1 MMNYKLS
8 PFKHQLSGIS
18 LLMENKVFGLFD
30 DMGTGKSKTLIDAAC
45 ALQQQGKI
53 DAVIVVCPNTV
64 KAHWTDHDEGEI
76 VLNGWDGID
85 HGIYQISAGK
95 KLWPLDRLGKHDLQ
109 WIVVNYDVVWRN
121 KTEAW
126 LVKFMQKYNVLMAL
140 DESQF
145 IKTPSSNRTRG
156 CWRLGKHAVRRVIM
170 SGTPVTRDV
179 RDTYAQYRFLDWS
192 ILGYPNFSTFKA
204 DVIVYDNEGPSV
216 GGKLVKIKEFKNV
229 DKITAKIAP
238 YYRRVEKKDCL
249 DLPEKIYE
257 KRYIPLTKELE
268 ALYLQMKNKLIA
280 EFKGV
285 TVKAPIAL
293 TKILKLQQISSGFI
307 NYTDDEGNPT
317 TEFFTSP
324 KVTEAVQLIEDHEG
338 SAIVFYQM
346 NAERQMLEEALTK
359 KGIEYYAMYGDVKQE
374 DRRKQTQG
382 FKAFEKPVMLC
393 QQRTGG
399 IGINMTAADLVIFFS
414 NDAGWDLRAQAEDRA
429 HRSGQT
435 KSVTYVDLLSTV
447 KGRPSIDHWILKLVK
462 QKKDASGE
470 IIMTQDDMIKF
481 LESL

>member
-1 MMNYKLS
+1 
-8 PFKHQLSGIS
+8 
-18 LLMENKVFGLFD
+18 
-30 DMGTGKSKTLIDAAC
+30 
-45 ALQQQGKI
+45 
-53 DAVIVVCPNTV
+53 
-64 KAHWTDHDEGEI
+64 
-76 VLNGWDGID
+76 
-85 HGIYQISAGK
+85 
-95 KLWPLDRLGKHDLQ
+95 
-109 WIVVNYDVVWRN
+109 
-121 KTEAW
+121 
-126 LVKFMQKYNVLMAL
+126 
-140 DESQF
+140 
-145 IKTPSSNRTRG
+145 
-156 CWRLGKHAVRRVIM
+156 
-170 SGTPVTRDV
+170 
-179 RDTYAQYRFLDWS
+179 
-192 ILGYPNFSTFKA
+192 
-204 DVIVYDNEGPSV
+204 
-216 GGKLVKIKEFKNV
+216 
-229 DKITAKIAP
+229 
-238 YYRRVEKKDCL
+238 
-249 DLPEKIYE
+249 
-257 KRYIPLTKELE
+257 
-268 ALYLQMKNKLIA
+268 MKNKLIA

-307 NYTDDEGNPT
+307 NYADDDGNPT

-324 KVTEAVQLIEDHEG
+324 KVAEAVQLIEDHEG

-359 KGIEYYAMYGDVKQE
+359 KGIEYYAMYGEVSQE

-382 FKAFEKPVMLC
+382 FKAYEKRVMIC

-470 IIMTQDDMIKF
+470 IIMTQDEMIKF